1 MDAWPRDQPQ
11 CHLLEASILA
21 AYCSLVGLR
30 KLKSYYYSEHLMFY
44 PRLVTVE
51 ADDGSF
57 INVFSVRASPEKD
70 WSA

>member
-1 MDAWPRDQPQ
+1 MGAWPRDQLQ

-30 KLKSYYYSEHLMFY
+30 KLNSYYYSEHLMFY
-44 PRLVTVE
+44 PRLVTDE

-57 INVFSVRASPEKD
+57 INVFSVRSSPEKN
-70 WSA
+70 